1 MTDLLVN
8 RDSSP
13 VQQPSLPMAKMHG
26 RAGAIV
32 EGHAAPAV
40 NSPLPNFKEYDL
52 QVAVAHYLDQMSELS
67 RKFVWFHSPNE
78 GARKI
83 QYRVKLKL
91 QGVKRG
97 VADCVLL
104 CAGGRTISIE
114 LKRDAGLSPSQK
126 EWRDM
131 LSRLGHVSYLVKEKT
146 PAAAVAKVEE
156 ILRKE
161 RLM

>member
-1 MTDLLVN
+1 MMDTGLP
-8 RDSSP
+8 SSP
-13 VQQPSLPMAKMHG
+13 VQQPSLSMAQTLHG
-26 RAGAIV
+26 RAGV
-32 EGHAAPAV
+32 VCEGPAPAIY
-40 NSPLPNFKEYDL
+40 SPLPNFKEYDL
-52 QVAVAHYLDQMSELS
+52 QVAVARYLDEVSALS
-67 RKFVWFHSPNE
+67 RKFIWMHPPNE

-91 QGVKRG
+91 QGLKRG
-97 VADCVLL
+97 PADCLL
-104 CAGGRTISIE
+104 FCAGGRTIHIE